1 MLRISRFVGR
11 QSIKSSET
19 LTAGPVWPPRGK
31 GDFMDRLSSPS
42 DDCNRA
48 PESNGADLT
57 GYSID
62 GSYGPSFVQ
71 WDQTSELTGRTDID
85 SAMVEALRC
94 ALAVDRGPP
103 GSGWEASEQDQ
114 LGDVRRSADL
124 RALTTGPPDLARRFD
139 IDLAVLDALRHAMG
153 PEPEVPGA

>member
-1 MLRISRFVGR
+1 MLRVSRFVGW

-19 LTAGPVWPPRGK
+19 LTAGPVWAPRGK

-42 DDCNRA
+42 DDCNRD

-62 GSYGPSFVQ
+62 GAYGQSFVQ

-85 SAMVEALRC
+85 TAMVEAF
-94 ALAVDRGPP
+94 AVRLGRGRPAP
-103 GSGWEASEQDQ
+103 RHGSG
-114 LGDVRRSADL
+114 
-124 RALTTGPPDLARRFD
+124 
-139 IDLAVLDALRHAMG
+139 
-153 PEPEVPGA
+153 PEVPGA